1 MDYSKLLLEDI
12 LGFTYGDLDDDSS
25 LRDMGV
31 SSIALKGSLEEL
43 VRRSGKNINFNDF
56 NDQMSVADFKKSIDS
71 KMR

>member
-12 LGFTYGDLDDDSS
+12 LGFADDDLDDDSS

-31 SSIALKGSLEEL
+31 TSIALKGGLEEL
-43 VRRSGKNINFNDF
+43 VRRSGKTLNFNDF
-56 NDQMSVADFKKSIDS
+56 NDEMSVGDFKKSIDS